1 MTRENAQ
8 QILDALQQDER
19 NTQEKVRKA
28 IMEQHERRR
37 TDKEW

>member
-1 MTRENAQ
+1 MSQENAQ
-8 QILDALQQDER
+8 QILDAMQQDER

-28 IMEQHERRR
+28 LMEQRERRR

>member
-1 MTRENAQ
+1 MTEENAQ

-28 IMEQHERRR
+28 IMEQYERRR